1 MDQRRSVSLW
11 RTDEGWTRLKSR
23 RRESWNGNSSD
34 SDPLRLQLRHRSA
47 GQRNR
52 SRPRVAGG
60 DLVRFFPPYD
70 FPSIPR
76 QATEVF
82 QNLCT
87 PKSFETKLRSGGT
100 NCLRA
105 SEGTSGHVSRCPN
118 EDEEEESKVFLGSL
132 LCSARS

>member
-34 SDPLRLQLRHRSA
+34 SDPLRLQLRRRSA

-60 DLVRFFPPYD
+60 DLVRFFPPTMICHPFRD
-70 FPSIPR
+70 KRLKCFR
-76 QATEVF
+76 TFA
-82 QNLCT
+82 LH
-87 PKSFETKLRSGGT
+87 
-100 NCLRA
+100 RA
-105 SEGTSGHVSRCPN
+105 SKLS
-118 EDEEEESKVFLGSL
+118 
-132 LCSARS
+132 